1 MKDSF
6 LEEIVDASFE
16 IYGKSPI
23 IEKGIIYGIGIKE
36 WIKWLSYNST
46 ENEKYILVLINK
58 YVNQNC
64 TKEEFYKVYDYMSN
78 SIENIMLKKLNSD
91 ELKEANDKV
100 KRLEQLSDKELRGLI
115 DTEIQDDIYYNL
127 SMIDDG
133 GLYNEAKYKIGSTKI
148 FDEMK
153 IYMDTINEFGSDK
166 KISTL
171 KKGIR
176 VNLDAFKPSRKEGKV
191 KKKTYAR

>member
-1 MKDSF
+1 MSNRIIKRDAIYIGHVAK
-6 LEEIVDASFE
+6 LDAIRIVDNKFILE
-16 IYGKSPI
+16 I
-23 IEKGIIYGIGIKE
+23 
-36 WIKWLSYNST
+36 
-46 ENEKYILVLINK
+46 
-58 YVNQNC
+58 
-64 TKEEFYKVYDYMSN
+64 YKVYR
-78 SIENIMLKKLNSD
+78 SILF
-91 ELKEANDKV
+91 
-100 KRLEQLSDKELRGLI
+100 
-115 DTEIQDDIYYNL
+115 
-127 SMIDDG
+127 MIDDG